1 MQGSPPSGG
10 NQGRRRGGGDRPSPA
25 PVANEAGLRA
35 LGQTIDARQHK
46 RPSRRKRRLR
56 RTLIVLGLVVVLITG
71 VIVGYGWYL
80 NHEVHRITVKG
91 LAAGETQGSEN
102 GTENILLVGST
113 DRCALKKQY
122 IGYGICSQ
130 GVNGINSDVVM
141 ILHLDPTTH
150 SVSILS
156 IPRDLFVPN
165 ARIQGANKIDAA
177 LFQGPTQLV
186 AAIQEDFAIPIQH
199 YVELNFDSF
208 ASVVNALGGINMYFP
223 EPVYDAESDLDVT
236 TVGCHHLNGFHA
248 LQVVRARHLVHKGP
262 GVTSN
267 NPADWTAE
275 AQSDLARIRRD
286 HEFLRVLATAVAKKG
301 LSDPLTD
308 RSLIAGVVP
317 DLVVD
322 SGFSAGHMINLVL
335 TYHSVNV
342 DQAPQ
347 LTLPVLEDTFGS
359 YQYEG
364 GNYGDIE
371 FPDQPNDQSVVDS
384 FLGITSSTDSM
395 TGAPLPAPGKITVSV
410 ENGTGV
416 TNQAATT
423 SAALGALGFHMAE
436 LGDTP
441 PVGQEAETVVYYGSK
456 SAAVVAA
463 AQEVANS
470 ISGSVTLGFNPSM
483 VLGGA
488 EVTVDTGTSFSV
500 NPPTV
505 ATTTTTAPKKTT
517 TPKKSKS
524 PKGATTTTTTA
535 APTTTTPTT
544 TASGF
549 APPTSA
555 DEALEPWDPRS
566 CTASGGEG
574 P

>member
-1 MQGSPPSGG
+1 
-10 NQGRRRGGGDRPSPA
+10 
-25 PVANEAGLRA
+25 VANEAGLRA
-35 LGQTIDARQHK
+35 LGQTIDATRRR
-46 RPSRRKRRLR
+46 RPSKRKRRLR
-56 RTLIVLGLVVVLITG
+56 RTLLVLGLVVVLIAAA
-71 VIVGYGWYL
+71 IAGYGWYL
-80 NHEVHRITVKG
+80 NRQVHRINVKG
-91 LAAGETQGSEN
+91 LAAGETQGSES

-141 ILHLDPTTH
+141 ILHLNPNTH
-150 SVSILS
+150 AVSILS

-165 ARIQGANKIDAA
+165 ARTTGANKIDAA
-177 LFQGPTQLV
+177 LYQGPTQLV
-186 AAIQEDFAIPIQH
+186 AAIQEDFGIPIQH

-223 EPVYDAESDLDVT
+223 EPVYDPDSDLDVT

-248 LQVVRARHLVHKGP
+248 LQVVRARHMVHKGP
-262 GVTSN
+262 GVTSDD
-267 NPADWTAE
+267 PANWTPE

-301 LSDPLTD
+301 LSNPLTD
-308 RSLIAGVVP
+308 RDIITGVAP
-317 DLVVD
+317 DLTVD
-322 SGFSAGHMINLVL
+322 NGLSATHMLNLVL

-342 DQAPQ
+342 NSAPQ
-347 LTLPVLEDTFGS
+347 LTIPVLEDTFGS

-364 GNYGDIE
+364 GDYGDIE
-371 FPDQPNDQSVVDS
+371 FPVQPNDQSVVNQ
-384 FLGITSSTDSM
+384 FLGISATTNSM
-395 TGAPLPAPGKITVSV
+395 TGTPLPKPAQVTVSV
-410 ENGTGV
+410 ANGTGV

-423 SAALGALGFHMAE
+423 SAALGALGFHMTE
-436 LGDTP
+436 LGDTT

-456 SAAVVAA
+456 SPSVVAA
-463 AQEVANS
+463 AQMVERS
-470 ISGSVTLGFNPSM
+470 ISGSVTLGYDPSM

-500 NPPTV
+500 NAPTPKTP
-505 ATTTTTAPKKTT
+505 ATTTTTKTKGKGKGKGGTT
-517 TPKKSKS
+517 TTTVAP
-524 PKGATTTTTTA
+524 TTTTTTSPSSGFA
-535 APTTTTPTT
+535 APT
-544 TASGF
+544 
-549 APPTSA
+549 SA
-555 DEALEPWDPRS
+555 NEALEPWDPRS

>member
-1 MQGSPPSGG
+1 M
-10 NQGRRRGGGDRPSPA
+10 
-25 PVANEAGLRA
+25 
-35 LGQTIDARQHK
+35 
-46 RPSRRKRRLR
+46 R
-56 RTLIVLGLVVVLITG
+56 RTLVVLGLVVVLIAAG
-71 VIVGYGWYL
+71 VGGYAWYL
-80 NHEVHRITVKG
+80 NHLVHRITVKG
-91 LAAGETQGSEN
+91 LAAGETHGTES

-141 ILHLDPTTH
+141 ILHLNPTTH

-165 ARIQGANKIDAA
+165 ARIEGANKIDAA
-177 LFQGPTQLV
+177 LYQGPTQLV

-248 LQVVRARHLVHKGP
+248 LQVVRARHMVHKGP

-267 NPADWTAE
+267 DPADWTPE

-308 RSLIAGVVP
+308 RSIITGVAP
-317 DLVVD
+317 DLTVD

-342 DQAPQ
+342 DEAPQ

-364 GNYGDIE
+364 GSYGDIE
-371 FPDQPNDQSVVDS
+371 FPTQPADQSVVDS
-384 FLGITSSTDSM
+384 FLGITSSTNSM

-410 ENGTGV
+410 DNGTGV
-416 TNQAATT
+416 TDQAATT
-423 SAALGALGFHMAE
+423 SAALGALGFHMGE
-436 LGDTP
+436 LGDTS

-456 SAAVVAA
+456 SPAVVAA

-488 EVTVDTGTSFSV
+488 EVTVVTGTNFSV
-500 NPPTV
+500 NPPK
-505 ATTTTTAPKKTT
+505 APTT
-517 TPKKSKS
+517 TPKPSKP
-524 PKGATTTTTTA
+524 PKAEGVDHDHHHGAA
-535 APTTTTPTT
+535 QHYHHDDH
-544 TASGF
+544 GERF

>member
-1 MQGSPPSGG
+1 MHGGGSPRDRQGPGPG
-10 NQGRRRGGGDRPSPA
+10 NRDLAAAR
-25 PVANEAGLRA
+25 PVANEVGLRA
-35 LGQTIDARQHK
+35 LGESIAAAQPRA
-46 RPSRRKRRLR
+46 SRRRRRLKWALAVFGIVIV
-56 RTLIVLGLVVVLITG
+56 LIVAG
-71 VIVGYGWYL
+71 VGGYAWYL
-80 NHEVHRITVKG
+80 NHLVHRITVKG
-91 LAAGETQGSEN
+91 LAAGETHGTES

-122 IGYGICSQ
+122 IGYGICNQ

-141 ILHLDPTTH
+141 ILHLNPNTRT
-150 SVSILS
+150 VSILS

-165 ARIQGANKIDAA
+165 ARIGGANKIDAA
-177 LFQGPTQLV
+177 LYQGPTQLV
-186 AAIQEDFAIPIQH
+186 AAVQEDFGIPIQH

-208 ASVVNALGGINMYFP
+208 ASVVDALGGINMYFP
-223 EPVYDAESDLDVT
+223 EPVYDAESDLNVK
-236 TVGCHHLNGFHA
+236 TVGCVHLNGFHA

-267 NPADWTAE
+267 NPANWTPE

-308 RSLIAGVVP
+308 RDIIAGVAP
-317 DLVVD
+317 DLTVD
-322 SGFSAGHMINLVL
+322 NGLSATHMLNLVL

-342 DQAPQ
+342 NGAPQ

-359 YQYEG
+359 YLYKG

-371 FPDQPNDQSVVDS
+371 FPTEPTDQSVVDT
-384 FLGITSSTDSM
+384 FLGISATTNAM
-395 TGAPLPAPGKITVSV
+395 TGTPLPKPGDVTVSV

-416 TNQAATT
+416 TNQATTT
-423 SAALGALGFHMAE
+423 SAALGALGFHMME
-436 LGDTP
+436 LGDTS

-456 SAAVVAA
+456 TPSVVAA
-463 AQEVANS
+463 AQMVAHS
-470 ISGSVTLGFNPSM
+470 ISGSVILGYNPSM

-500 NPPTV
+500 NAPK
-505 ATTTTTAPKKTT
+505 ATTTSTSAG
-517 TPKKSKS
+517 TPSTI
-524 PKGATTTTTTA
+524 TTTTTTTSSSSNLFA
-535 APTTTTPTT
+535 SPTT
-544 TASGF
+544 AN
-549 APPTSA
+549 
-555 DEALEPWDPRS
+555 EALKPWDPRS